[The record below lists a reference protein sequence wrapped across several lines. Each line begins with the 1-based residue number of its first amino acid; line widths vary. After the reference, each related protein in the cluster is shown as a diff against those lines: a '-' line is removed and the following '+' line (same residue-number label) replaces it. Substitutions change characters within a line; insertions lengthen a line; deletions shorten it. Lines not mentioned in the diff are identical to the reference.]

1 MKRPD
6 MVHDRV
12 GSALFRLL
20 LPMIPGTLSIVLF
33 NLADTFFVGRLG
45 ALQLAAMSFSFPVV
59 LISGGLSMGLGIGTT
74 AHISRALGADDRELA
89 KRISSQAHLL
99 AFLIVLTLAVAGLL
113 TIEPLFRALGA
124 DAATLPLIRTY
135 MTIWY
140 VGLPFVIIPMIGIN
154 VLQATGDT
162 KIPGL
167 VLTLSVLLNIGL
179 DPLLIF
185 GIGPFPEMGI
195 AGAALATV
203 ISRASS
209 FLIVGTVIVR
219 REKLFTLRIGALGD
233 VVHEWGEI
241 LFVGIPAAATNIL
254 LPVSQGIITRL
265 VSSYGNAAV
274 AGFGAATRVESF
286 ALVLVISLSMILTPF
301 VGRNLGAGRS
311 DRIRLAHRRSSEFSL
326 AWGVVVLVVFVLAA
340 RPIASIFNDNPA
352 VVRVTG
358 LYLRIVAVSY
368 GVLGIVNLTSAAFN
382 GIRRPLSAAAVAA
395 VRLFALYVPLALLG
409 RALAGL
415 PGLFWGA
422 AAGNIA
428 GGLIAFF
435 WFRRQPLPENTAKHP
450 VPTVAK
456 VAPADGEES
465 SQQQY
470 TAESM
475 KGDAD
480 ETGALRRN
488 R

>member
-6 MVHDRV
+6 MVADPV

-59 LISGGLSMGLGIGTT
+59 LVSGGLSMGLGIGTT
-74 AHISRALGADDRELA
+74 AHISRALGAGDRELA

-124 DAATLPLIRTY
+124 DSSTLPLIRTY

-140 VGLPFVIIPMIGIN
+140 SGLPFVILPMIGMN

-167 VLTLSVLLNIGL
+167 VLTLSVILNIGL

-185 GIGPFPEMGI
+185 GIGPFPELGI

-209 FLIVGTVIVR
+209 FIIVGTVIIR
-219 REKLFTLRIGALGD
+219 REKLLTLRIGGIRD
-233 VVHEWGEI
+233 VFHEWGEI

-265 VSSYGNAAV
+265 VSEYGNTAV

-286 ALVLVISLSMILTPF
+286 ALVLVIALSMILTPF
-301 VGRNLGAGRS
+301 VGRNLGAGRI
-311 DRIRLAHRRSSEFSL
+311 DRVRLAHRRGSEFSL
-326 AWGVVVLVVFVLAA
+326 VWGVVVLGVFLAA
-340 RPIASIFNDNPA
+340 GRPIASIFNDNQE
-352 VVRVTG
+352 VVSVTS

-368 GVLGIVNLTSAAFN
+368 GILGIVNVTSAALN
-382 GIRRPLSAAAVAA
+382 GLRKPLSAAAVAA

-415 PGLFWGA
+415 QGLFWGA
-422 AAGNIA
+422 AAGNIL
-428 GGLIAFF
+428 GGVVAFF
-435 WFRRQPLPENTAKHP
+435 WFRHQRLEK
-450 VPTVAK
+450 
-456 VAPADGEES
+456 GEE
-465 SQQQY
+465 QPE
-470 TAESM
+470 APVESTSLV
-475 KGDAD
+475 AA
-480 ETGALRRN
+480 ETGQSGSR
-488 R
+488 